1 MKINIIRGI
10 LIILLAGTFYMIF
23 GFSSQNSEESTGVSM
38 SVSEAIINLTN
49 KGENADIKYQLAK
62 NIEPIIRKLA
72 HFSVYTL
79 VGFLIMSLV
88 STYNL
93 ALKKRIII
101 TIVSGF
107 IYACSD
113 EIHQLFVN
121 GRSGEIRDVLID
133 TSGVLLGTLIS
144 IGIVKLIKKHTD
156 KKQKQEKTNE
166 N

>member
-38 SVSEAIINLTN
+38 RVSETIINFTR
-49 KGENADIKYQLAK
+49 KSESADIKYKLAK
-62 NIEPIIRKLA
+62 SIEPIIRKLA

-88 STYNL
+88 STYKL

-101 TIVSGF
+101 SMVSGF
-107 IYACSD
+107 LYACSD
-113 EIHQLFVN
+113 EIHQLFVS
-121 GRSGEIRDVLID
+121 GRSGEIRDILID

-144 IGIVKLIKKHTD
+144 LGIISLLKKHKD
-156 KKQKQEKTNE
+156 KKQENEKTNE

>member
-1 MKINIIRGI
+1 
-10 LIILLAGTFYMIF
+10 MIF

-38 SVSEAIINLTN
+38 SVSEAIINITN
-49 KGENADIKYQLAK
+49 KNENADIKYQLAK

-93 ALKKRIII
+93 TLKKRIII

-144 IGIVKLIKKHTD
+144 IGIVKLIKKHID

>member
-38 SVSEAIINLTN
+38 SVSEAIINITN
-49 KGENADIKYQLAK
+49 KNENADIKYQLAK

-93 ALKKRIII
+93 TLKKRIII

-144 IGIVKLIKKHTD
+144 IGIVKLIKKHID